1 MTLID
6 PIDLRQAFGRFMTG
20 VTVVTA
26 RAGDG
31 AAVGFTA
38 NSFSSVSLDPP
49 MLLVCPGR
57 FLSSHDVFETCRHFA
72 VSVLAEGQEEVS
84 NTFAGFKGDRFARV
98 EHRDDCHGVPVI
110 GGAVAQFSCRTAQ
123 AIPAGD
129 HSILIGEVV
138 WMSDNGGRG
147 LGYAEGRYFSRGLE
161 QAAVAGPGA
170 IRIAGAIVEY
180 DGDVILEQTPDGL
193 RPPQVEVP
201 GRVGLREAL
210 TTQLVGRG
218 LSVCPG
224 RVYSIFDDGRAGAG
238 YTYFLASGA
247 PDPGAG
253 AFRRLRADQLAAQTY
268 TSDAIATMMARYA
281 RETRHRRFG
290 LYLGDE
296 RSGEVH
302 DFQHQGN

>member
-1 MTLID
+1 MTVID

-20 VTVVTA
+20 VTVVTT
-26 RAGDG
+26 RADDG
-31 AAVGFTA
+31 APVGFTA
-38 NSFSSVSLDPP
+38 NSFSSVSLAPP

-72 VSVLAEGQEEVS
+72 VSILAEGQEEVS

-98 EHRDDCHGVPVI
+98 AHHEDCHGIPVI
-110 GGAVAQFSCRTAQ
+110 DGAVVLFSCRTAQ
-123 AIPAGD
+123 VIPAGD
-129 HSILIGEVV
+129 HSILIGEVAQ
-138 WMSDNGGRG
+138 MSDTGGRG

-170 IRIAGAIVEY
+170 IRIAGAIVECG
-180 DGDVILEQTPDGL
+180 GDVILEQTPDGL

-201 GRVGLREAL
+201 SRVGLREVL
-210 TTQLVGRG
+210 TAQLAGRG
-218 LSVCPG
+218 LTISPG
-224 RVYSIFDDGRAGAG
+224 RVYSIFDADQTRAG
-238 YTYFLASGA
+238 YTYFLASGTLH
-247 PDPGAG
+247 PGSG
-253 AFRRLRADQLAAQTY
+253 DFRRFRADQLAAQTY
-268 TSDAIATMMARYA
+268 TSEAIATMMARYA

-302 DFQHQGN
+302 DVQHQGN

>member
-1 MTLID
+1 MTTID
-6 PIDLRQAFGRFMTG
+6 PIDLRKAFGRFMTG

-26 RAGDG
+26 RAEDG
-31 AAVGFTA
+31 APVGFTA

-57 FLSSHDVFETCRHFA
+57 FLSSHGVFETCRHFA
-72 VSVLAEGQEEVS
+72 VSVLAEGQEDVS

-98 EHRDDCHGVPVI
+98 AYRDDCHGVPVI
-110 GGAVAQFSCRTAQ
+110 RGAVAQFSCRTAQ
-123 AIPAGD
+123 VILAGD
-129 HSILIGEVV
+129 HSILIGEVAR
-138 WMSDNGGRG
+138 MSDNGGRG

-161 QAAVAGPGA
+161 QVAVTGPGTV
-170 IRIAGAIVEY
+170 RIAGAIVEC

-210 TTQLVGRG
+210 VAKLAGRG
-218 LSVCPG
+218 LTVCPD
-224 RVYSIFDDGRAGAG
+224 RVYSIFDDGRTGAD
-238 YTYFLASGA
+238 YAYFLAGGA
-247 PDPGAG
+247 LDHGAG
-253 AFRRLRADQLAAQTY
+253 AFRRFRADQLVVQTY
-268 TSDAIATMMARYA
+268 TSAAIATMMARYA

-302 DFQHQGN
+302 DFQHQGS